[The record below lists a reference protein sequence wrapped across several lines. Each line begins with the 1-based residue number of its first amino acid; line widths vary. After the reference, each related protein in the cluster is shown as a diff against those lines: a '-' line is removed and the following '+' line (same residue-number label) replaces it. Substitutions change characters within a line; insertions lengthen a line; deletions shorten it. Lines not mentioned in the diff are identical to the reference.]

1 MKSEISV
8 NMEENGKGVGRALNS
23 ILLWMAGADQTI
35 LDDCGPMVRHE
46 TRKLAAQGSLVLIP
60 AAFAAGSMTY
70 VASTLCGSL
79 PLSAAIGLIFGL
91 IVLSIDRYIVSTL
104 HKAQRGVRD
113 LVRSYDRVD
122 EKVSWKRLSRRMP
135 LLPLISRVTFT
146 VVLGVVVSDPI
157 VLLIN
162 SGTINA
168 QLNATKT
175 AGVTSL
181 LKGADVQK
189 ANFVKSSGL
198 QSASAALAAEE
209 ARSQCLGTLLSDEQ
223 SGVIAKLSCGS
234 SSGIVSQGPNYQSD
248 LVRKN
253 RVDNVI
259 IPLLQQRVALLKDSV
274 NQQSAAIDKRTTS
287 QINQFLATFSND
299 YPARLEALQKVANVH
314 PSIYILEVF
323 LFLFFFSIDLTALF
337 LKLST
342 PAGTYEVVLD
352 SKNEEAIV
360 NALVTKERRMAAL
373 KSKAVSDAQIAALA
387 AEMEMTS
394 LIKAVRVIAQSQM
407 DASEIILK
415 NSTNAR
421 DRETISSLVR
431 LGSTAAEAILNAGT
445 RLVSTS
451 NNTPE

>member
-1 MKSEISV
+1 MSASV
-8 NMEENGKGVGRALNS
+8 KGGVKGVGRAGNS
-23 ILLWMAGADQTI
+23 MLLWMAGADPTI
-35 LDDCGPMVRHE
+35 LADCGPMERHE

-70 VASTLCGSL
+70 VASTLCGNL
-79 PLSAAIGLIFGL
+79 TLSAIVGAIFGL

-113 LVRSYDRVD
+113 IVRNYDRVD
-122 EKVSWKRLSRRMP
+122 ETVSWKRLSRRMP

-162 SGTINA
+162 SKTINA
-168 QLNATKT
+168 QLNANKE

-181 LKGADVQK
+181 LKGAELQK
-189 ANFVKSSGL
+189 TNLVRSSGL
-198 QSASAALAAEE
+198 QSATSALAAEE

-223 SGVIAKLSCGS
+223 SGVVAKLSCGS
-234 SSGIVSQGPNYQSD
+234 SSGVVSQGPNYRSD
-248 LVRKN
+248 LARKEH
-253 RVDNVI
+253 VDNVI
-259 IPLLQQRVALLKDSV
+259 IPSLQQRVAALTDSV
-274 NQQSAAIDKRTTS
+274 NQQRATIDRRTTS
-287 QINQFLATFSND
+287 QINQFVATFSND
-299 YPARLEALQKVANVH
+299 YPARLEALQKVASVH
-314 PSIYILEVF
+314 PAIYVLQVF

-342 PAGTYEVVLD
+342 PAGIYEVVLD

-360 NALVTKERRMAAL
+360 DALVSKERRMAAL
-373 KSKAVSDAQIAALA
+373 TSKDVSKAQISALA

-394 LIKAVRVIAQSQM
+394 LIKAVRAIAQSQM
-407 DASEIILK
+407 DASEIILSY
-415 NSTNAR
+415 STNAK
-421 DRETISSLVR
+421 DGETIASLAR

-451 NNTPE
+451 SNTVE